1 MFWRLFTQE
10 YLTDED
16 GCIDGISAN
25 TEYEEFD
32 DFRQALFHFN
42 LAVMEEKN
50 ARVWIKVYCNELDMQ
65 GDMMVAYSIQWHDDL
80 FNESV
85 I

>member
-16 GCIDGISAN
+16 DCIDGISAN
-25 TEYEEFD
+25 IEYEEFD
-32 DFRQALFHFN
+32 NFRQALFYFN

-50 ARVWIKVYCNELDMQ
+50 ARVWIKVYKGTHDNGEIMTAHSLVW
-65 GDMMVAYSIQWHDDL
+65 GDAL
-80 FNESV
+80 FNENAV
-85 I
+85 

>member
-10 YLTDED
+10 FLMDED

-32 DFRQALFHFN
+32 NFRQALFHFN
-42 LAVMEEKN
+42 LAVTEEKN
-50 ARVWIKVYCNELDMQ
+50 ARVWIKVYYGESDTQ
-65 GDMMVAYSIQWHDDL
+65 GEIMTAFSVLWHDNL
-80 FNESV
+80 FNESA